1 MSQTLDKWI
10 YGEKYVKERKVKKYF
25 FIKWDNSYLPDECV
39 WLEKKPE
46 NINFSKEITWNIF
59 GIKEK
64 INVVGFLDFSS
75 KKQKKKPLKSDIIN
89 ESPKSGRNRKSIL

>member
-25 FIKWDNSYLPDECV
+25 YIKWDNSYLPYECV

-64 INVVGFLDFSS
+64 INIVGFLDFSS
-75 KKQKKKPLKSDIIN
+75 KKQKNQSLKSDIIN
-89 ESPKSGRNRKSIL
+89 EKILKSKL